1 MNFRSTFSPAFLL
14 GMAILL
20 LALDPRQA
28 KAFEVRPMAFS
39 NTTKNRLMMPLTI
52 DNKLFSSRLS
62 GSETDSMSTAAPR
75 GIVLN
80 AAVGGLTFA
89 GGLMGFVTKGSKA
102 SLIAGSTFGGL
113 LMLSALLISK
123 ASKTKSTKGNILG
136 FSISGLLGYVMGK
149 KFLVSKK
156 FMPAGLLTAL
166 SAIAVVYNLVETKIV
181 SSSSKKEET
190 EEIPSSADDTDESG
204 TSSTST
210 TEEE

>member
-1 MNFRSTFSPAFLL
+1 M
-14 GMAILL
+14 I
-20 LALDPRQA
+20 LALDPRQQA

-39 NTTKNRLMMPLTI
+39 NTTKNRLMMPLNI
-52 DNKLFSSRLS
+52 DNKLLSSRLS
-62 GSETDSMSTAAPR
+62 MSRADDEPAAPR

-80 AAVGGLTFA
+80 TAVGGLTFA

-113 LMLSALLISK
+113 LMLSSFII
-123 ASKTKSTKGNILG
+123 SKTKTATGNILG
-136 FSISGLLGYVMGK
+136 FSVSGMLGYVMGK

-181 SSSSKKEET
+181 WSSKPKET
-190 EEIPSSADDTDESG
+190 SKSPSPVDDADESETP
-204 TSSTST
+204 TSEA
-210 TEEE
+210 EEE